1 MLWLDQCLQ
10 TWSCNNPDVWRDYLV
25 IYSTKRTKKNPKQ
38 ALVCF
43 KHDSSGFLIQCDA
56 NGHVSYAKKSSK
68 SNSNFSINRM
78 QRSIFSNTVYKNSTS
93 LARLGLPGPS
103 VKQRQASCI
112 FKTQTFQSILTVQKT
127 AACWFNYGTHQ
138 GEGTNVSLSTRRPQ
152 CWVLLYIA
160 FPISKWQLPH
170 AVLFNFVLQM
180 WERCPI

>member
-10 TWSCNNPDVWRDYLV
+10 TWSCNNPERLSCYLQ
-25 IYSTKRTKKNPKQ
+25 YKKNKKKNPKQ

-43 KHDSSGFLIQCDA
+43 KHDSSGFLIRCDA
-56 NGHVSYAKKSSK
+56 NGHVSCAKKSSK

-78 QRSIFSNTVYKNSTS
+78 QRSIFSNTVYKTQLHWWHS
-93 LARLGLPGPS
+93 S

-112 FKTQTFQSILTVQKT
+112 FKTPTFQSILTVQKT
-127 AACWFNYGTHQ
+127 AACWFNYGAHR
-138 GEGTNVSLSTRRPQ
+138 GEGTNVRLSTRRPQ
-152 CWVLLYIA
+152 CWVLLLA